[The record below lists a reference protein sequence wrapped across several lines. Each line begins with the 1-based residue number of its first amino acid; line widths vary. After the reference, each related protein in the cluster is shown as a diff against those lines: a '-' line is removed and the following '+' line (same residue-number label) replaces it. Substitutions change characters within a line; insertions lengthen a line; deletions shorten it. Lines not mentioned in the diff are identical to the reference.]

1 MAESCSLKCH
11 VRNPKGEVVESRL
24 FNDLLHYTSNNRE
37 LTKEYYGVGTNQ
49 EFLDK
54 VQGEVKFDENGQIT
68 LQSLRELTDLK
79 THVEDK
85 ALLDMLNKDIG
96 AGVYDYEEA
105 MPKLQY
111 FNRNSQFN
119 DEFLATLEQTEDGKY
134 RLHVVK
140 NDRANLNA
148 LTKTISDRTLQDRIL
163 YYLNRAGVDVEFIE
177 HDEKV
182 GGRYSTKNA
191 KRTADG
197 LYRLIQVAKGEHI
210 DADLAEEA
218 GHFAVGALGNS
229 PLVTRLMNLLTP
241 EVQKKLIGSKE
252 IEGKYLGNQSRR
264 ESAGYLV
271 GKAIAGHIDERAP
284 WQSLLHR
291 IVNKI
296 KRMFAHITGN
306 NILRDAAEIEKITD
320 RIASGFMS
328 PDFSGDVQASL
339 KANETLYSA
348 KDSFNTKVFK
358 TVANRLYLQA
368 QEMANIDRSLYTK
381 FNNIA
386 GQVVAGRGNAQGAG
400 ILSDYIALEGI
411 TESVSLLSDLMRGE
425 IPDLLASI
433 DFDNAADF
441 NTNMVRNARALRV
454 LRTFTRNAL
463 AIINEVNSATTNIQG
478 ADRLQGDLD
487 RVQIVDSDGQKHTYN
502 LLEITDKLAQLLTG
516 KEGLINQLKNKETQ
530 YFIKF
535 CENTYGSK
543 YVDRSA
549 RVLFDWKMKHGH
561 SLIRFVGDEK
571 IPLADLIND
580 MESDIGIFDR
590 WLGSMSNNPDV
601 IGQIADKTTK
611 LANKWADDL
620 TNKAWDELR
629 MLQEDLKN
637 IGLNNTDIFC
647 EVSARTG
654 ELTGNIVSRYVW
666 GDYEADWAEFKR
678 KCAEDFKEAHPE
690 IENMTDFEKSIL
702 WDSYFKPLARV
713 WHKGDG
719 ASPAH
724 SQWSK
729 EQQRYIPSDDYL
741 SQQYTD
747 NIESD
752 PKKLQWLNK
761 YMQLKESLDSALP
774 EGSTNSVRMPQFK
787 GTFMNR
793 VRNKKLTSN
802 TASAFGS
809 SIRTAL
815 RETFCESSEDTD
827 YGSDQTYNN
836 IEEDIFQNK
845 LAFEKEKLNRL
856 PIYGINKLKDMS
868 ELSTDLF
875 QSTLAYAGM
884 ANTYAAFNTIVDTLE
899 VGSEV
904 LNRRKV
910 GGIYTESE
918 NRANKSRAYNRYLKF
933 LDKQVYGISTKKIKI
948 GRGLVINKVAGFL
961 SGLASKVFLGGNVPG
976 GMVNLGT
983 GAIEVFK
990 EGMTGEYFNRKD
1002 YAAAHGMYWGS
1013 LFSNLGSWWVDVGK
1027 QVKED
1032 KVSLFIKHFNILGDN
1047 KEKQRNWETR
1057 RNRAN
1062 YFLFNESLFLPYKTG
1077 EHYMQS
1083 IAYLGL
1089 ANHIKLY
1096 DTNGKEVRMYDAY
1109 ETKNLKDEYGNSYK
1123 DKTLALKGTFLKDK
1137 DSVEKYHMLGDILNQ
1152 INNALGSNSP
1162 FGRVINFTQEQLD
1175 YINDKGYYMDDLA
1188 TLKTL
1193 IETDKYNLT
1202 WSVDDESAFM
1212 DKARE
1217 INNRMHGIYN
1227 NQDKVAMQQSI
1238 FGNMLLSMKGY
1249 ALGLAER
1256 RFGTSKHSTA
1266 LGGEVEGSMRTLLK
1280 VIMSSATDRGGFS
1293 LTMRA
1298 ILFPFGKK
1306 AKQDMLRAGFSANQF
1321 YNMRRNWGDGAA
1333 IVALL
1338 LLKLL
1343 TEAPVGD
1350 DDDDDNDE
1358 GETDILAGLV
1368 YYFSSRLF
1376 REQAA
1381 YNTPRGWSDESS
1393 TLLNVATPAGFS
1405 VLTQLWSI
1413 ASGAVGSQFASE
1425 DDSEYFYQSSKEGV
1439 YEKGDAKWER
1449 KFWRMFPYL
1458 RSEYVFNHPYDAAAS
1473 YEYGR
1478 KLRQN

>member
-54 VQGEVKFDENGQIT
+54 VQGEAKFDENGQIT

-96 AGVYDYEEA
+96 AGVYDYGEA

-119 DEFLATLEQTEDGKY
+119 NEFLATLGQTEDSKY

-140 NDRANLNA
+140 NNRANLNA

-210 DADLAEEA
+210 DEDLAEEA

-264 ESAGYLV
+264 ELAGYLV
-271 GKAIAGHIDERAP
+271 GRAIAGHIDERAP

-306 NILRDAAEIEKITD
+306 NILRDAAEIEKIAD

-386 GQVVAGRGNAQGAG
+386 GQVVAGRGNTQGAG

-425 IPDLLASI
+425 IPDLLTSI

-463 AIINEVNSATTNIQG
+463 AIINEVNSATTSIQG

-502 LLEITDKLAQLLTG
+502 LLEITDRLSQLLTG

-530 YFIKF
+530 YFTKF
-535 CENTYGSK
+535 CENAYGSK
-543 YVDRSA
+543 YVSRSA
-549 RVLFDWKMKHGH
+549 RVLFDWKGEHGN

-571 IPLADLIND
+571 IPIADLIND

-620 TNKAWDELR
+620 TNKAWDKLR
-629 MLQEDLKN
+629 MLQRELQE
-637 IGLNNTDIFC
+637 IGLSNTDIFC

-654 ELTGNIVSRYVW
+654 KLTGNIVSRYVW

-690 IENMTDFEKSIL
+690 IENMTDFERSIL

-713 WHKGDG
+713 WHKGDS

-724 SQWSK
+724 SQWSE

-918 NRANKSRAYNRYLKF
+918 NKANKSRAYNRYLKF
-933 LDKQVYGISTKKIKI
+933 LDKQVYSISTKKIKI
-948 GRGLVINKVAGFL
+948 GRGLVLNKVAGFL

-983 GAIEVFK
+983 GAIEIFK
-990 EGMTGEYFNRKD
+990 ESLAGEYYSIKDWRK
-1002 YAAAHGMYWGS
+1002 AHKMYWGS
-1013 LFSNLGSWWVDVGK
+1013 LGSNLGSWWVDIGK
-1027 QVKED
+1027 QMKED
-1032 KVSLFIKHFNILGDN
+1032 KVSLFIRHFNILGDS

-1057 RNRAN
+1057 RSRAN
-1062 YFLFNESLFLPYKTG
+1062 YFLYNESLFLPYKMG

-1083 IAYLGL
+1083 MSYLAL
-1089 ANHIKLY
+1089 ANSIKVY
-1096 DTNGKEVRMYDAY
+1096 DVDGNKVSLYDAY
-1109 ETKNLKDEYGNSYK
+1109 SAKQLEDETGKTFKDR
-1123 DKTLALKGTFLKDK
+1123 TLALNGIYLKDAE
-1137 DSVEKYHMLGDILNQ
+1137 SVEKYHMLEDILSE
-1152 INNALGSNSP
+1152 IDNALQSSSP
-1162 FGRVINFTQEQLD
+1162 FGRVTNFTQEQLD
-1175 YINDKGYYMDDLA
+1175 YMNEKGYYMDDLS
-1188 TLKTL
+1188 TLRTL

-1306 AKQDMLRAGFSANQF
+1306 AKQNMLRAGFSANQF

-1350 DDDDDNDE
+1350 DDDDDNE

-1425 DDSEYFYQSSKEGV
+1425 GDSEYFYQSSKEGI
-1439 YEKGDAKWER
+1439 YEGGDAKWER

-1458 RSEYVFNHPYDAAAS
+1458 RSKYVFNHPYDAAAS

>member
-1 MAESCSLKCH
+1 MAESCSLKCY

-54 VQGEVKFDENGQIT
+54 VQGEAKFDENGQIT

-79 THVEDK
+79 THVEDG

-96 AGVYDYEEA
+96 AGVYDYKEA

-140 NDRANLNA
+140 NNRANLNA

-241 EVQKKLIGSKE
+241 KVQEKLIGSKE

-264 ESAGYLV
+264 ELAGYLV
-271 GKAIAGHIDERAP
+271 GRAIAGHIDERAP

-296 KRMFAHITGN
+296 KRIFAHITGN
-306 NILRDAAEIEKITD
+306 NILRDAAEIEKIAD

-339 KANETLYSA
+339 KTNESLYSA

-368 QEMANIDRSLYTK
+368 QEMVNIDRSLYTK

-411 TESVSLLSDLMRGE
+411 TESISLLSDLMRGE

-463 AIINEVNSATTNIQG
+463 AIINEINSATTNIQG
-478 ADRLQGDLD
+478 ADKLQGDLD

-502 LLEITDKLAQLLTG
+502 LLEITDKLSQLLTG

-530 YFIKF
+530 YFTKF
-535 CENTYGSK
+535 CENAYGSK
-543 YVDRSA
+543 YVSRSA
-549 RVLFDWKMKHGH
+549 RVLFDWKKEYGN
-561 SLIRFVGDEK
+561 SLIRFVGNEK
-571 IPLADLIND
+571 IPIADLVND

-620 TNKAWDELR
+620 TDKAWDELR
-629 MLQEDLKN
+629 MLQRELQE
-637 IGLNNTDIFC
+637 IGLSNTDIFC

-690 IENMTDFEKSIL
+690 IENMVDFERSIL
-702 WDSYFKPLARV
+702 WDSYFKPLART

-724 SQWSK
+724 SQWS
-729 EQQRYIPSDDYL
+729 EEEQRYIPSDDYL
-741 SQQYTD
+741 SQQYIDT
-747 NIESD
+747 IESN
-752 PKKLQWLNK
+752 PERVKWLNK
-761 YMQLKESLDSALP
+761 YMQLKKSLDSRLP

-787 GTFMNR
+787 DTFMGR
-793 VRNKKLTSN
+793 VRNRRLTDN
-802 TASAFGS
+802 AASAFGGS
-809 SIRTAL
+809 LRTAL

-856 PIYGINKLKDMS
+856 PIYGINKLKDMT
-868 ELSTDLF
+868 EISTDLF

-884 ANTYAAFNTIVDTLE
+884 ANTYAAFDTIVDTLE

-918 NRANKSRAYNRYLKF
+918 NKANKSRAYNRYLKF

-990 EGMTGEYFNRKD
+990 ESLAGEYYSIKDWRK
-1002 YAAAHGMYWGS
+1002 AHKMYWGS
-1013 LFSNLGSWWVDVGK
+1013 LGSNLGSWWVDIGK

-1032 KVSLFIKHFNILGDN
+1032 KVSLFIRHFNILGDS

-1057 RNRAN
+1057 RSRAN
-1062 YFLFNESLFLPYKTG
+1062 YFLYNKSLFLPYKMG

-1083 IAYLGL
+1083 MSYLAL
-1089 ANHIKLY
+1089 ANSIKVY
-1096 DTNGKEVRMYDAY
+1096 DVNGNEVSLYDAY
-1109 ETKNLKDEYGNSYK
+1109 SVEHLEDEAGKTFKDR
-1123 DKTLALKGTFLKDK
+1123 TLALNGIYLKDAE
-1137 DSVEKYHMLGDILNQ
+1137 SVEKYHMLEDILSE
-1152 INNALGSNSP
+1152 IDNALQSSSP
-1162 FGRVINFTQEQLD
+1162 LGRVVNFTQEQLD
-1175 YINDKGYYMDDLA
+1175 YMNEKGYYMDDLT
-1188 TLKTL
+1188 TLRTL

-1280 VIMSSATDRGGFS
+1280 VIMSSVTDRGGFS

-1333 IVALL
+1333 IVALF

-1350 DDDDDNDE
+1350 GDDDE
-1358 GETDILAGLV
+1358 GETDIVAGLV

-1393 TLLNVATPAGFS
+1393 TLLNIAAPVGFS

-1425 DDSEYFYQSSKEGV
+1425 DNSEYFYQSSKEGI
-1439 YEKGDAKWER
+1439 YEEGDAKWER

>member
-11 VRNPKGEVVESRL
+11 VRNSKGEVVESRL

-54 VQGEVKFDENGQIT
+54 VQGEAKFDENGQIT

-85 ALLDMLNKDIG
+85 ALLDMLNRDIG

-105 MPKLQY
+105 IPKLQY

-119 DEFLATLEQTEDGKY
+119 NEFLATLEQTEEGKY

-140 NDRANLNA
+140 NNRANLNA

-163 YYLNRAGVDVEFIE
+163 YYLNRAGVDVEFIK

-264 ESAGYLV
+264 ELAGYLV
-271 GKAIAGHIDERAP
+271 GRAIAGHIDERAS

-296 KRMFAHITGN
+296 KRIFAHVTGN
-306 NILRDAAEIEKITD
+306 NILRDAAEIEKIAD

-339 KANETLYSA
+339 KTSESLYSA

-368 QEMANIDRSLYTK
+368 EEMANIDRSLYTK

-411 TESVSLLSDLMRGE
+411 TESISLLSDLMRGE
-425 IPDLLASI
+425 IPDLLTSI

-502 LLEITDKLAQLLTG
+502 LLEITNKLSQLLSG

-530 YFIKF
+530 YFTKF
-535 CENTYGSK
+535 CENAYGSK
-543 YVDRSA
+543 YVNRSA
-549 RVLFDWKMKHGH
+549 RVLFDWKKEHGN

-571 IPLADLIND
+571 IPIADLIND

-629 MLQEDLKN
+629 MLQRELQE
-637 IGLNNTDIFC
+637 IGLSNTDIFC

-654 ELTGNIVSRYVW
+654 ELTGNIVSKYVW

-690 IENMTDFEKSIL
+690 IENMTDFERSIL
-702 WDSYFKPLARV
+702 WDSYFKPLART
-713 WHKGDG
+713 WHRGNG

-724 SQWSK
+724 SQWS
-729 EQQRYIPSDDYL
+729 EEEQRYIPSDDYL
-741 SQQYTD
+741 SQQYIDT
-747 NIESD
+747 IESN
-752 PKKLQWLNK
+752 PERLKWLNK
-761 YMQLKESLDSALP
+761 YMQLKKSLDSRLP

-793 VRNKKLTSN
+793 VRNRRLTDN
-802 TASAFGS
+802 AASAFGGS
-809 SIRTAL
+809 LRTAL

-856 PIYGINKLKDMS
+856 PIYGINKLKDMT
-868 ELSTDLF
+868 EISTDLF

-884 ANTYAAFNTIVDTLE
+884 ANTYAAFDTIVDTLE

-910 GGIYTESE
+910 GGVYTESE

-933 LDKQVYGISTKKIKI
+933 LDKQVYGISTKKVKI

-990 EGMTGEYFNRKD
+990 EGLAGEYYSIKDWRK
-1002 YAAAHGMYWGS
+1002 AHKMYWGS
-1013 LFSNLGSWWVDVGK
+1013 LGSNLGSWWVDIGK
-1027 QVKED
+1027 QMKED
-1032 KVSLFIKHFNILGDN
+1032 KVSLFIRHFNILGDN

-1062 YFLFNESLFLPYKTG
+1062 YFLYNESLFLPYKMG

-1083 IAYLGL
+1083 MSYLAL
-1089 ANHIKLY
+1089 ANSIKVY
-1096 DTNGKEVRMYDAY
+1096 DVDGTETSLYDAY
-1109 ETKNLKDEYGNSYK
+1109 SVEHLEDETGKTFKDR
-1123 DKTLALKGTFLKDK
+1123 TLALNGVYLKDAE
-1137 DSVEKYHMLGDILNQ
+1137 SVEKYHMLEDILSE
-1152 INNALGSNSP
+1152 IDNALQSSSP
-1162 FGRVINFTQEQLD
+1162 FGRVTNFTQEQLD
-1175 YINDKGYYMDDLA
+1175 YMNEKGYYMDDLS
-1188 TLKTL
+1188 TLRTL

-1202 WSVDDESAFM
+1202 WSIDDESAFM

-1306 AKQDMLRAGFSANQF
+1306 AKQNMLKAGFSANQF

-1333 IVALL
+1333 IVALF

-1350 DDDDDNDE
+1350 DDDDDE
-1358 GETDILAGLV
+1358 GETDIIAGLV

-1393 TLLNVATPAGFS
+1393 TLLNVAAPAGFS

-1425 DDSEYFYQSSKEGV
+1425 DDSEYFYQSSKEGI
-1439 YEKGDAKWER
+1439 YEEGDAKWER

>member
-54 VQGEVKFDENGQIT
+54 VQGEAKFDENGQIT

-119 DEFLATLEQTEDGKY
+119 NEFLATLEQTGDGKY

-140 NDRANLNA
+140 NNRANLNA
-148 LTKTISDRTLQDRIL
+148 LTKTISDRTLQDRVL
-163 YYLNRAGVDVEFIE
+163 YYLNRAGVDVEFIK

-264 ESAGYLV
+264 ELAGYLV
-271 GKAIAGHIDERAP
+271 GRAIAGHIDERAS

-291 IVNKI
+291 IINKI
-296 KRMFAHITGN
+296 KRIFAHVTGN
-306 NILRDAAEIEKITD
+306 NILRDAAEIEKIAD

-339 KANETLYSA
+339 KTSESLYSA

-368 QEMANIDRSLYTK
+368 EEMANIDRSLYTK

-411 TESVSLLSDLMRGE
+411 TESISLLSDLMRGE
-425 IPDLLASI
+425 IPDLLTSI

-487 RVQIVDSDGQKHTYN
+487 RVQIVDSDGQKYTYN
-502 LLEITDKLAQLLTG
+502 LLEITDKLSQLLRG
-516 KEGLINQLKNKETQ
+516 REGLINQLKNKETQ
-530 YFIKF
+530 YFTKF
-535 CENTYGSK
+535 CENAYGSK
-543 YVDRSA
+543 YVNRSV
-549 RVLFDWKMKHGH
+549 RVLFDWKKEHGN

-571 IPLADLIND
+571 IPIADLIND
-580 MESDIGIFDR
+580 MESDIGIFDS

-629 MLQEDLKN
+629 MLQRELQE
-637 IGLNNTDIFC
+637 IGLSNTDIFC
-647 EVSARTG
+647 EVSTRTG
-654 ELTGNIVSRYVW
+654 ELTGNIVSKYVW

-690 IENMTDFEKSIL
+690 IENITDFERSIL
-702 WDSYFKPLARV
+702 WDSYFKPLART
-713 WHKGDG
+713 WHKGNG

-724 SQWSK
+724 SQWN
-729 EQQRYIPSDDYL
+729 EEEQRYIPSDDYL
-741 SQQYTD
+741 SQQYIDT
-747 NIESD
+747 IESN
-752 PKKLQWLNK
+752 PERLKWLNK
-761 YMQLKESLDSALP
+761 YMQLKKSLDSRLP

-793 VRNKKLTSN
+793 VRNRKLTDN
-802 TASAFGS
+802 AASAFGGS
-809 SIRTAL
+809 LRTAL

-856 PIYGINKLKDMS
+856 PIYGINKLKDMA
-868 ELSTDLF
+868 EISTDLF

-884 ANTYAAFNTIVDTLE
+884 ANTYAAFDTIVDTLE

-910 GGIYTESE
+910 GGVYTESE
-918 NRANKSRAYNRYLKF
+918 NRANKSKAYNRYLKF

-990 EGMTGEYFNRKD
+990 ESLAGEYYSIKDWRK
-1002 YAAAHGMYWGS
+1002 AHKMYWGS
-1013 LFSNLGSWWVDVGK
+1013 LGSNLGSWWVDIGK
-1027 QVKED
+1027 QMKED
-1032 KVSLFIKHFNILGDN
+1032 KVSLFIRHFNTLGDN

-1062 YFLFNESLFLPYKTG
+1062 YFLYNESLFLPYKMG

-1083 IAYLGL
+1083 MSYLAL
-1089 ANHIKLY
+1089 ANSIKVY
-1096 DTNGKEVRMYDAY
+1096 DVDGTETSLYDAY
-1109 ETKNLKDEYGNSYK
+1109 SVEHLEDETGKTFKDR
-1123 DKTLALKGTFLKDK
+1123 TLALNGVYLKDAE
-1137 DSVEKYHMLGDILNQ
+1137 SVEKYHMLEDILSE
-1152 INNALGSNSP
+1152 IDNALQSSSP
-1162 FGRVINFTQEQLD
+1162 FGRITNFTQEQLD
-1175 YINDKGYYMDDLA
+1175 YMNEKGYYMDDLS
-1188 TLKTL
+1188 TLRTL

-1202 WSVDDESAFM
+1202 WSIDDESAFM

-1227 NQDKVAMQQSI
+1227 NQDKVTMQQNI
-1238 FGNMLLSMKGY
+1238 FGNMFLSMKGY
-1249 ALGLAER
+1249 ALGLTER

-1306 AKQDMLRAGFSANQF
+1306 AKQNMLRAGFSANQF
-1321 YNMRRNWGDGAA
+1321 YNMRRNWGDSAA
-1333 IVALL
+1333 LVALL

-1350 DDDDDNDE
+1350 DDDDDE

-1393 TLLNVATPAGFS
+1393 NLLNVAAPAGFS

-1425 DDSEYFYQSSKEGV
+1425 DNSEYFYQSSKEGI
-1439 YEKGDAKWER
+1439 YEEGDAKWER

>member
-54 VQGEVKFDENGQIT
+54 VQGEAKFDENGQIT

-119 DEFLATLEQTEDGKY
+119 NEFLATLEQTGDGKY

-140 NDRANLNA
+140 NNRANLNA

-163 YYLNRAGVDVEFIE
+163 YYLNRAGVDVEFIK

-264 ESAGYLV
+264 ELAGYLV
-271 GKAIAGHIDERAP
+271 GRAIAGHIDERAS

-291 IVNKI
+291 IINKI
-296 KRMFAHITGN
+296 KRIFAHVTGN
-306 NILRDAAEIEKITD
+306 NILRDAAEIEKIAD

-339 KANETLYSA
+339 KTSESLYSA

-368 QEMANIDRSLYTK
+368 EEMANIDRSLYTK

-411 TESVSLLSDLMRGE
+411 TESISLLSDLMRGE
-425 IPDLLASI
+425 IPDLLTSI

-502 LLEITDKLAQLLTG
+502 LLEITDKLSQLLRG

-530 YFIKF
+530 YFTKF
-535 CENTYGSK
+535 CENAYGSK
-543 YVDRSA
+543 YVNRSA
-549 RVLFDWKMKHGH
+549 RVLFDWKKEHGN

-571 IPLADLIND
+571 IPIADLIND

-629 MLQEDLKN
+629 MLQRELQE
-637 IGLNNTDIFC
+637 IGLSNTDIFC
-647 EVSARTG
+647 EVSTRTG
-654 ELTGNIVSRYVW
+654 ELTGNIVSKYVW

-690 IENMTDFEKSIL
+690 IENMTDFERSIL
-702 WDSYFKPLARV
+702 WDSYFKPLART
-713 WHKGDG
+713 WHRGNG

-724 SQWSK
+724 SQWS
-729 EQQRYIPSDDYL
+729 EEEQRYIPSDDYL
-741 SQQYTD
+741 SQQYIDT
-747 NIESD
+747 IESN
-752 PKKLQWLNK
+752 PERLKWLNK
-761 YMQLKESLDSALP
+761 YMQLKKSLDSRLP

-793 VRNKKLTSN
+793 VRNRRLTDN
-802 TASAFGS
+802 AASAFGGS
-809 SIRTAL
+809 LRTAL

-856 PIYGINKLKDMS
+856 PIYGINKLKDMT
-868 ELSTDLF
+868 EISTDLF

-884 ANTYAAFNTIVDTLE
+884 ANTYAAFDTIVDTLE

-910 GGIYTESE
+910 GGVYTESE

-933 LDKQVYGISTKKIKI
+933 LDKQVYGISTKKVKI

-990 EGMTGEYFNRKD
+990 EGLAGEYYSIKDWRK
-1002 YAAAHGMYWGS
+1002 AHKMYWGS
-1013 LFSNLGSWWVDVGK
+1013 LGSNLGSWWVDIGK
-1027 QVKED
+1027 QMKED
-1032 KVSLFIKHFNILGDN
+1032 KVSLFIRHFNILGDN

-1062 YFLFNESLFLPYKTG
+1062 YFLYNESLFLPYKMG

-1083 IAYLGL
+1083 MSYLAL
-1089 ANHIKLY
+1089 ANSIKVY
-1096 DTNGKEVRMYDAY
+1096 DVDGTETSLYDAY
-1109 ETKNLKDEYGNSYK
+1109 SVEHLEDETGKTFKDR
-1123 DKTLALKGTFLKDK
+1123 TLALNGVYLKDAE
-1137 DSVEKYHMLGDILNQ
+1137 SVEKYHMLEDILSE
-1152 INNALGSNSP
+1152 IDNALQSSSP
-1162 FGRVINFTQEQLD
+1162 FGRITNFTQEQLD
-1175 YINDKGYYMDDLA
+1175 YMNEKGYYMDDLS
-1188 TLKTL
+1188 TLRTL

-1202 WSVDDESAFM
+1202 WSIDDESAFM

-1227 NQDKVAMQQSI
+1227 NQDKVAAQQSI

-1306 AKQDMLRAGFSANQF
+1306 AKQNMLRAGFSANQF

-1350 DDDDDNDE
+1350 DDDDDE

-1393 TLLNVATPAGFS
+1393 TLLNVAAPAGFS

-1425 DDSEYFYQSSKEGV
+1425 DDSEYFYQSSKEGI
-1439 YEKGDAKWER
+1439 YEEGDAKWER

>member
-54 VQGEVKFDENGQIT
+54 VQGEAKFDENGQIT

-85 ALLDMLNKDIG
+85 ALLDMLNRDIG

-119 DEFLATLEQTEDGKY
+119 NEFLATLEQTGDGKY

-140 NDRANLNA
+140 NNRANLNA

-163 YYLNRAGVDVEFIE
+163 YYLNRAGVDVEFIK

-241 EVQKKLIGSKE
+241 EVQKKLMGSKE

-264 ESAGYLV
+264 ELAGYLV
-271 GKAIAGHIDERAP
+271 GRAIAGHIDERAS

-296 KRMFAHITGN
+296 KRIFAHVTGN
-306 NILRDAAEIEKITD
+306 NILGDAAEIEKIAD

-328 PDFSGDVQASL
+328 PDFSGDVQESIKAS
-339 KANETLYSA
+339 ETLYSA

-368 QEMANIDRSLYTK
+368 EEMANIDRSLYTK

-411 TESVSLLSDLMRGE
+411 TESISLLSDLMRGE
-425 IPDLLASI
+425 IPDLLTSI

-502 LLEITDKLAQLLTG
+502 LLEITDKLSQLLRG

-530 YFIKF
+530 YFTKF
-535 CENTYGSK
+535 CENAYGSK
-543 YVDRSA
+543 YVNRST
-549 RVLFDWKMKHGH
+549 RVLFDWKKEHGN

-571 IPLADLIND
+571 IPIADLIND

-629 MLQEDLKN
+629 MLQRELQE
-637 IGLNNTDIFC
+637 IGLSNTDMFC
-647 EVSARTG
+647 EVSTRTG

-690 IENMTDFEKSIL
+690 IENMTDFERSIL
-702 WDSYFKPLARV
+702 WDSYFKPLART
-713 WHKGDG
+713 WHRGNG

-724 SQWSK
+724 SQWS
-729 EQQRYIPSDDYL
+729 EEEQRYIPSDDYL
-741 SQQYTD
+741 SQQYIDT
-747 NIESD
+747 IESN
-752 PKKLQWLNK
+752 PERLKWLNK
-761 YMQLKESLDSALP
+761 YMQLKKSLDSRLP

-793 VRNKKLTSN
+793 VRNRRLTDN
-802 TASAFGS
+802 AASAFGGS
-809 SIRTAL
+809 LRTAL

-856 PIYGINKLKDMS
+856 PIYGINKLKDMT
-868 ELSTDLF
+868 EISTDLF

-884 ANTYAAFNTIVDTLE
+884 ANTYAAFDTIVDTLE

-910 GGIYTESE
+910 GGVYTESE

-933 LDKQVYGISTKKIKI
+933 LDKQVYSISTKKVKI

-990 EGMTGEYFNRKD
+990 ESLAGEYYSIKDWRK
-1002 YAAAHGMYWGS
+1002 AHKMYWGS
-1013 LFSNLGSWWVDVGK
+1013 LGSNLGSWWVDIGK
-1027 QVKED
+1027 QMKED
-1032 KVSLFIKHFNILGDN
+1032 KVSLFIRHFNILGDN

-1062 YFLFNESLFLPYKTG
+1062 YFLYNESLYLPYKMG

-1083 IAYLGL
+1083 MSYLAL
-1089 ANHIKLY
+1089 ANSIKVY
-1096 DTNGKEVRMYDAY
+1096 DVDGTETSLYDAY
-1109 ETKNLKDEYGNSYK
+1109 SVEHLEDETGKTFKDR
-1123 DKTLALKGTFLKDK
+1123 TLALNGVYLKDAE
-1137 DSVEKYHMLGDILNQ
+1137 SVEKYHMLEDILSE
-1152 INNALGSNSP
+1152 IDNALQSSSP
-1162 FGRVINFTQEQLD
+1162 LGRVTNFTQEQLD
-1175 YINDKGYYMDDLA
+1175 YMNEKGYYMDDLA
-1188 TLKTL
+1188 ALRTL

-1202 WSVDDESAFM
+1202 WSIDDESAFM

-1227 NQDKVAMQQSI
+1227 NQDKVVMQQNI

-1298 ILFPFGKK
+1298 ILFPFGKE
-1306 AKQDMLRAGFSANQF
+1306 AKQNMLRAGFSANQF

-1333 IVALL
+1333 IVALF

-1350 DDDDDNDE
+1350 DDDDDE
-1358 GETDILAGLV
+1358 GETDITAGLV

-1393 TLLNVATPAGFS
+1393 NLLNVAAPAGFS

-1425 DDSEYFYQSSKEGV
+1425 DNSEYFYQSSKEGI
-1439 YEKGDAKWER
+1439 YEEGDAKWER

>member
-54 VQGEVKFDENGQIT
+54 VQGEAKFDENGQIT

-79 THVEDK
+79 THVEGK

-119 DEFLATLEQTEDGKY
+119 NEFLATLEQTGDGKY

-140 NDRANLNA
+140 NNRANLNA

-163 YYLNRAGVDVEFIE
+163 YYLNRAGVDVEFIK

-264 ESAGYLV
+264 ELAGYLV
-271 GKAIAGHIDERAP
+271 GRAIAGHIDERAS

-291 IVNKI
+291 IINKI
-296 KRMFAHITGN
+296 KRIFAHVTGN
-306 NILRDAAEIEKITD
+306 NILRDAAEIEKIAD

-339 KANETLYSA
+339 KTSESLYSA

-368 QEMANIDRSLYTK
+368 EEMANIDRSLYTK

-411 TESVSLLSDLMRGE
+411 TESISLLSDLMRGE
-425 IPDLLASI
+425 IPDLLTSI

-502 LLEITDKLAQLLTG
+502 LLEITDKLSQLLRG

-530 YFIKF
+530 YFTKF
-535 CENTYGSK
+535 CENAYGSK
-543 YVDRSA
+543 YVNRSA
-549 RVLFDWKMKHGH
+549 RVLFDWKKEHGN

-571 IPLADLIND
+571 IPIADLIND

-629 MLQEDLKN
+629 MLQRELQE
-637 IGLNNTDIFC
+637 IGLSNTDIFC
-647 EVSARTG
+647 EVSTRTG
-654 ELTGNIVSRYVW
+654 ELTGNIVSKYVW

-690 IENMTDFEKSIL
+690 IENMTDFERSIL
-702 WDSYFKPLARV
+702 WDSYFKPLART
-713 WHKGDG
+713 WHRGNG

-724 SQWSK
+724 SQWS
-729 EQQRYIPSDDYL
+729 EEEQRYIPSDDYL
-741 SQQYTD
+741 SQQYIDT
-747 NIESD
+747 IESN
-752 PKKLQWLNK
+752 PERLKWLNK
-761 YMQLKESLDSALP
+761 YMQLKKSLDSRLP

-793 VRNKKLTSN
+793 VRNRRLTDN
-802 TASAFGS
+802 AASAFGGS
-809 SIRTAL
+809 LRTAL

-856 PIYGINKLKDMS
+856 PIYGINKLKDMT
-868 ELSTDLF
+868 EISTDLF

-884 ANTYAAFNTIVDTLE
+884 ANTYAAFDTIVDTLE

-910 GGIYTESE
+910 GGVYTESE

-933 LDKQVYGISTKKIKI
+933 LDKQVYGISTKKVKI

-990 EGMTGEYFNRKD
+990 EGLAGEYYSIKDWRK
-1002 YAAAHGMYWGS
+1002 AHKMYWGS
-1013 LFSNLGSWWVDVGK
+1013 LGSNLGSWWVDIGK
-1027 QVKED
+1027 QMKED
-1032 KVSLFIKHFNILGDN
+1032 KVSLFIRHFNILGDN

-1062 YFLFNESLFLPYKTG
+1062 YFLYNESLFLPYKMG

-1083 IAYLGL
+1083 MSYLAL
-1089 ANHIKLY
+1089 ANSIKVY
-1096 DTNGKEVRMYDAY
+1096 DVDGTETSLYDAY
-1109 ETKNLKDEYGNSYK
+1109 SVEHLEDETGKTFKDR
-1123 DKTLALKGTFLKDK
+1123 TLALNGVYLKDAE
-1137 DSVEKYHMLGDILNQ
+1137 SVEKYHMLEDILSE
-1152 INNALGSNSP
+1152 IDNALQSSSP
-1162 FGRVINFTQEQLD
+1162 FGRITNFTQEQLD
-1175 YINDKGYYMDDLA
+1175 YMNEKGYYMDDLS
-1188 TLKTL
+1188 TLRTL

-1202 WSVDDESAFM
+1202 WSIDDESAFM

-1227 NQDKVAMQQSI
+1227 NQDKVAAQQSI

-1306 AKQDMLRAGFSANQF
+1306 AKQNMLRAGFSANQF

-1350 DDDDDNDE
+1350 DDDDDE

-1393 TLLNVATPAGFS
+1393 TLLNVAAPAGFS

-1425 DDSEYFYQSSKEGV
+1425 DDSEYFYQSSKEGI
-1439 YEKGDAKWER
+1439 YEEGDAKWER

>member
-54 VQGEVKFDENGQIT
+54 VQGEAKFDENGQIT

-85 ALLDMLNKDIG
+85 TLLDMLNKDIG

-119 DEFLATLEQTEDGKY
+119 NEFLATLEQTGDGKY

-140 NDRANLNA
+140 NNRANLNA

-163 YYLNRAGVDVEFIE
+163 YYLNRAGVDVEFIK

-241 EVQKKLIGSKE
+241 EVQKKLMGSKE

-264 ESAGYLV
+264 ELAGYLV
-271 GKAIAGHIDERAP
+271 GRAIAGHIDERAS

-296 KRMFAHITGN
+296 KRIFAHVTGN
-306 NILRDAAEIEKITD
+306 NILGDAAEIEKIAD

-328 PDFSGDVQASL
+328 PDFSGDVQESIKAS
-339 KANETLYSA
+339 ETLYSA

-368 QEMANIDRSLYTK
+368 EEMANIDRSLYTK

-411 TESVSLLSDLMRGE
+411 TESISLLSDLMRGE
-425 IPDLLASI
+425 IPDLLTSI

-502 LLEITDKLAQLLTG
+502 LLEITNKLSQLLRG

-530 YFIKF
+530 YFTKF
-535 CENTYGSK
+535 CENAYGSK
-543 YVDRSA
+543 YVNRSA
-549 RVLFDWKMKHGH
+549 RVLFDWKKEHGN

-571 IPLADLIND
+571 IPIADLIND

-629 MLQEDLKN
+629 MLQRELQE
-637 IGLNNTDIFC
+637 IGLSNTDIFC

-654 ELTGNIVSRYVW
+654 ELTGNIVSKYVW
-666 GDYEADWAEFKR
+666 GDYEADWAEFKK

-690 IENMTDFEKSIL
+690 IENMTDFERSIL
-702 WDSYFKPLARV
+702 WDSYFKPLART
-713 WHKGDG
+713 WHRGNG

-724 SQWSK
+724 SQWS
-729 EQQRYIPSDDYL
+729 EEEQRYIPSDDYL
-741 SQQYTD
+741 SQQYIDT
-747 NIESD
+747 IESN
-752 PKKLQWLNK
+752 PERLKWLNK
-761 YMQLKESLDSALP
+761 YMQLKKSLDSRLP

-793 VRNKKLTSN
+793 VRNRRLTDN
-802 TASAFGS
+802 AASAFGGS
-809 SIRTAL
+809 LRTAL

-856 PIYGINKLKDMS
+856 PIYGINKLKDMT
-868 ELSTDLF
+868 EISTDLF

-884 ANTYAAFNTIVDTLE
+884 ANTYAAFDTIVDTLE

-910 GGIYTESE
+910 GGVYTESE

-933 LDKQVYGISTKKIKI
+933 LDKQVYGISTKKVKI

-990 EGMTGEYFNRKD
+990 EGLAGEYYSIKDWRK
-1002 YAAAHGMYWGS
+1002 AHKMYWGS
-1013 LFSNLGSWWVDVGK
+1013 LGSNLGSWWVDIGK
-1027 QVKED
+1027 QMKED
-1032 KVSLFIKHFNILGDN
+1032 KVSLFIRHFNILGDN

-1062 YFLFNESLFLPYKTG
+1062 YFLYNESLFLPYKMG

-1083 IAYLGL
+1083 MSYLAL
-1089 ANHIKLY
+1089 ANSIKVY
-1096 DTNGKEVRMYDAY
+1096 DVDGTETSLYDAY
-1109 ETKNLKDEYGNSYK
+1109 SVEHLEDETGKTFKDR
-1123 DKTLALKGTFLKDK
+1123 TLALNGVYLKDAE
-1137 DSVEKYHMLGDILNQ
+1137 SVEKYHMLEDILSE
-1152 INNALGSNSP
+1152 IDNALQSSSP
-1162 FGRVINFTQEQLD
+1162 FGRVTNFTQEQLD
-1175 YINDKGYYMDDLA
+1175 YMNEKGYYMDDLS
-1188 TLKTL
+1188 TLRTL

-1202 WSVDDESAFM
+1202 WSIDDESAFM

-1306 AKQDMLRAGFSANQF
+1306 AKQNMLRAGFSANQF

-1333 IVALL
+1333 IVALF

-1350 DDDDDNDE
+1350 DDDDDE
-1358 GETDILAGLV
+1358 GETDIIAGLV

-1425 DDSEYFYQSSKEGV
+1425 DDSEYFYQSSKEGI
-1439 YEKGDAKWER
+1439 YEEGDAKWER

>member
-54 VQGEVKFDENGQIT
+54 VQEKAKFDKNGQIT

-79 THVEDK
+79 TYVEDK

-96 AGVYDYEEA
+96 AGIYDYGEA

-119 DEFLATLEQTEDGKY
+119 DEFLATLEQTKDGKY

-140 NDRANLNA
+140 NNRVNLNA

-210 DADLAEEA
+210 DEDLAEEA

-264 ESAGYLV
+264 ELAGYLV
-271 GKAIAGHIDERAP
+271 GRAIAGHIDERAP

-296 KRMFAHITGN
+296 KRIFANIIGN
-306 NILRDAAEIEKITD
+306 NILRDATEIESIAD

-339 KANETLYSA
+339 KTNESLYSA
-348 KDSFNTKVFK
+348 KDSFNTKIFK

-386 GQVVAGRGNAQGAG
+386 GQVVAGRGNTQGAG
-400 ILSDYIALEGI
+400 VLSDYIALEGI

-433 DFDNAADF
+433 DFDNTADF

-502 LLEITDKLAQLLTG
+502 LLEITDKLSQLLTG

-530 YFIKF
+530 YFTKF
-535 CENTYGSK
+535 CENAYGSK
-543 YVDRSA
+543 YVNRSA
-549 RVLFDWKMKHGH
+549 RVLFDWKKEHGS

-571 IPLADLIND
+571 IPIADLIND

-629 MLQEDLKN
+629 MLQRELQE
-637 IGLNNTDIFC
+637 IGLSNTDIFC

-666 GDYEADWAEFKR
+666 GDYEADWAEFKK
-678 KCAEDFKEAHPE
+678 KCAENFKAAHPE
-690 IENMTDFEKSIL
+690 IENMTDFERSVL
-702 WDSYFKPLARV
+702 WDSYFKPLART

-724 SQWSK
+724 SQWS
-729 EQQRYIPSDDYL
+729 EEEQRYIPSDDYL
-741 SQQYTD
+741 SQQYINT
-747 NIESD
+747 IESN
-752 PKKLQWLNK
+752 PERLKWLNK
-761 YMQLKESLDSALP
+761 YMQLKKSLDSRLP

-793 VRNKKLTSN
+793 VRNRRLTDN
-802 TASAFGS
+802 AASAFGG

-815 RETFCESSEDTD
+815 RETFCESSEDTE

-856 PIYGINKLKDMS
+856 PIYGINKLKDMT
-868 ELSTDLF
+868 EISTDLF

-884 ANTYAAFNTIVDTLE
+884 ANTYAAFDTIVDTLE

-918 NRANKSRAYNRYLKF
+918 NKANKSRAYNRYLKF

-948 GRGLVINKVAGFL
+948 GKGLVINKVAGFL

-990 EGMTGEYFNRKD
+990 ESLAGEYYSLKDWRK
-1002 YAAAHGMYWGS
+1002 AHKMYWGS
-1013 LFSNLGSWWVDVGK
+1013 LGSNLGSWWVDVGK
-1027 QVKED
+1027 QIKED
-1032 KVSLFIKHFNILGDN
+1032 KVSLFIRHFNVLGDS

-1062 YFLFNESLFLPYKTG
+1062 YFLYNESLFLPYKMG

-1083 IAYLGL
+1083 MSYLAL
-1089 ANHIKLY
+1089 ANSIKVY
-1096 DTNGKEVRMYDAY
+1096 DVNGNKASLYDAY
-1109 ETKNLKDEYGNSYK
+1109 SAEHLEDETGKTFKDR
-1123 DKTLALKGTFLKDK
+1123 TLALNGIYIKDAE
-1137 DSVEKYHMLGDILNQ
+1137 SVEKYHMLESILSE
-1152 INNALGSNSP
+1152 IDSALESSSP
-1162 FGRVINFTQEQLD
+1162 FGRVTNFTQEQLD
-1175 YINDKGYYMDDLA
+1175 YINEKGYHMDDLA
-1188 TLKTL
+1188 ALRTL

-1202 WSVDDESAFM
+1202 WTVDDESAFM

-1227 NQDKVAMQQSI
+1227 NQDKVAMQQSV

-1280 VIMSSATDRGGFS
+1280 VIMSSVTDRGGFS

-1298 ILFPFGKK
+1298 ILFPFGNK
-1306 AKQDMLRAGFSANQF
+1306 ARQNMLKAGFSANQF
-1321 YNMRRNWGDGAA
+1321 YNMRRNWGDGAV
-1333 IVALL
+1333 IVALF

-1350 DDDDDNDE
+1350 DDDDDE
-1358 GETDILAGLV
+1358 GETDITAGLV

-1381 YNTPRGWSDESS
+1381 YTTPRGWSDEAS
-1393 TLLNVATPAGFS
+1393 TLLNVANPAGFS
-1405 VLTQLWSI
+1405 VLNQLWSI
-1413 ASGAVGSQFASE
+1413 ASGAIGSQFASE
-1425 DDSEYFYQSSKEGV
+1425 DDSEYFYQSSKKGI

-1458 RSEYVFNHPYDAAAS
+1458 RSEYVFNHPYDATAS

>member
-54 VQGEVKFDENGQIT
+54 VQGEAKFDENGQIT

-85 ALLDMLNKDIG
+85 ALLDMLNRDIG

-119 DEFLATLEQTEDGKY
+119 NEFLATLEQTGDGKY

-140 NDRANLNA
+140 NNRANLNA

-163 YYLNRAGVDVEFIE
+163 YYLNRAGVDVEFIK

-264 ESAGYLV
+264 ELAGYLV
-271 GKAIAGHIDERAP
+271 GRAIAGHIDERAS

-296 KRMFAHITGN
+296 KRIFAHVTGN
-306 NILRDAAEIEKITD
+306 NILRDAAEIEKIAD

-328 PDFSGDVQASL
+328 PDFSGDVQESIKAS
-339 KANETLYSA
+339 ETLYSA

-368 QEMANIDRSLYTK
+368 EEMANIDRSLYTK

-411 TESVSLLSDLMRGE
+411 TESISLLSDLMRGE
-425 IPDLLASI
+425 IPDLLTSI

-502 LLEITDKLAQLLTG
+502 LLEITNKLSQLLSG

-530 YFIKF
+530 YFTKF
-535 CENTYGSK
+535 CENAYGSK
-543 YVDRSA
+543 YVNRSA
-549 RVLFDWKMKHGH
+549 RVLFDWKKEHGN

-571 IPLADLIND
+571 IPIADLIND

-629 MLQEDLKN
+629 MLQRELQE
-637 IGLNNTDIFC
+637 IGLSNTDMFC
-647 EVSARTG
+647 EVSTRTG

-690 IENMTDFEKSIL
+690 IENMTDFERSIL
-702 WDSYFKPLARV
+702 WDSYFKPLART
-713 WHKGDG
+713 WHRGNG

-724 SQWSK
+724 SQWS
-729 EQQRYIPSDDYL
+729 EEEQRYIPSDDYL
-741 SQQYTD
+741 SQQYIDT
-747 NIESD
+747 IESN
-752 PKKLQWLNK
+752 PERLKWLNK
-761 YMQLKESLDSALP
+761 YMQLKKSLDSRLP

-793 VRNKKLTSN
+793 VRNRRLTDN
-802 TASAFGS
+802 AASAFGGS
-809 SIRTAL
+809 LRTAL

-856 PIYGINKLKDMS
+856 PIYGINKLKDMT
-868 ELSTDLF
+868 EISTDLF

-884 ANTYAAFNTIVDTLE
+884 ANTYAAFDTIVDTLE

-910 GGIYTESE
+910 GGVYTESE

-933 LDKQVYGISTKKIKI
+933 LDKQVYGISTKKVKI

-990 EGMTGEYFNRKD
+990 ESLAGEHYSIKDWRK
-1002 YAAAHGMYWGS
+1002 AHKMYWGS
-1013 LFSNLGSWWVDVGK
+1013 LGSNLGSWWVDIGK
-1027 QVKED
+1027 QMKED
-1032 KVSLFIKHFNILGDN
+1032 KVSLFIRHFNILGDN

-1062 YFLFNESLFLPYKTG
+1062 YFLYNESLFLPYKMG

-1083 IAYLGL
+1083 MSYLAL
-1089 ANHIKLY
+1089 ANSIKVY
-1096 DTNGKEVRMYDAY
+1096 DVNGTETSLYDAY
-1109 ETKNLKDEYGNSYK
+1109 SVEHLEDETGKTFKDR
-1123 DKTLALKGTFLKDK
+1123 TLALNGVYLKDAE
-1137 DSVEKYHMLGDILNQ
+1137 SVEKYHMLEDILSE
-1152 INNALGSNSP
+1152 IDNALQSSSP
-1162 FGRVINFTQEQLD
+1162 FGRVTNFTQEQLD
-1175 YINDKGYYMDDLA
+1175 YMNEKGYYMDDLS
-1188 TLKTL
+1188 TLRTL

-1202 WSVDDESAFM
+1202 WSIDDESAFM

-1306 AKQDMLRAGFSANQF
+1306 AKQNMLRAGFSANQF

-1333 IVALL
+1333 IVALF

-1350 DDDDDNDE
+1350 DDDDDE
-1358 GETDILAGLV
+1358 GETDIIAGLV

-1393 TLLNVATPAGFS
+1393 TLLNVAAPAGFS

-1425 DDSEYFYQSSKEGV
+1425 DDSEYFYQSSKEGI
-1439 YEKGDAKWER
+1439 YEEGDAKWER

>member
-54 VQGEVKFDENGQIT
+54 VQEKAKFDKNGQIT

-79 THVEDK
+79 TYVEDK

-96 AGVYDYEEA
+96 AGVYSYEEA

-119 DEFLATLEQTEDGKY
+119 DEFLATLEQTKDGKY

-140 NDRANLNA
+140 NNRANLNA

-177 HDEKV
+177 QDEKI

-191 KRTADG
+191 KKTADG

-264 ESAGYLV
+264 ELAGYLV
-271 GKAIAGHIDERAP
+271 GRAISGHIDERAS

-296 KRMFAHITGN
+296 KRIFAHVTGN
-306 NILRDAAEIEKITD
+306 NILRDAAEIEKIAD

-339 KANETLYSA
+339 KTNESLYSA
-348 KDSFNTKVFK
+348 KDSFNTKIFK

-386 GQVVAGRGNAQGAG
+386 GQVVAGRGNTQGAG
-400 ILSDYIALEGI
+400 VLSDYIALEGI

-433 DFDNAADF
+433 DFDNTADF

-502 LLEITDKLAQLLTG
+502 LLEITDKLSQLLTG

-530 YFIKF
+530 YFTKF
-535 CENTYGSK
+535 CENAYGSK
-543 YVDRSA
+543 YVNRSA
-549 RVLFDWKMKHGH
+549 RVLFDWKKEHGN
-561 SLIRFVGDEK
+561 SLIRFIGDEN
-571 IPLADLIND
+571 IPIADLIND

-629 MLQEDLKN
+629 MLQRELQE
-637 IGLNNTDIFC
+637 IGLSNTDIFC

-666 GDYEADWAEFKR
+666 GDYEADWEEFKR
-678 KCAEDFKEAHPE
+678 RCAEDFKETHPE
-690 IENMTDFEKSIL
+690 IENMTDFERSIL
-702 WDSYFKPLARV
+702 WDSYFKPLARI

-724 SQWSK
+724 SQWS
-729 EQQRYIPSDDYL
+729 EEEQRYIPSDNYL
-741 SQQYTD
+741 SQQYINT
-747 NIESD
+747 IESN
-752 PKKLQWLNK
+752 PERLKWLNK
-761 YMQLKESLDSALP
+761 YMQLKKSLDGRLP

-793 VRNKKLTSN
+793 VRNRRLTDN
-802 TASAFGS
+802 AASAFGG

-856 PIYGINKLKDMS
+856 PIYGINKLKDMT
-868 ELSTDLF
+868 EISTDLF
-875 QSTLAYAGM
+875 QSTLSYAGM
-884 ANTYAAFNTIVDTLE
+884 ANTYAAFDTIVDTLE

-918 NRANKSRAYNRYLKF
+918 NKANKSRAYNRYLKF

-990 EGMTGEYFNRKD
+990 ESLAGEYYSLKDWRK
-1002 YAAAHGMYWGS
+1002 AHKMYWGS
-1013 LFSNLGSWWVDVGK
+1013 LGSNLGSWWVDVGK
-1027 QVKED
+1027 QIKED
-1032 KVSLFIKHFNILGDN
+1032 KVSLFIRHFNVLGDS
-1047 KEKQRNWETR
+1047 KERQRNWETR

-1062 YFLFNESLFLPYKTG
+1062 YFLYNESLFLPYKMG

-1083 IAYLGL
+1083 MSYLAL
-1089 ANHIKLY
+1089 ANSIKVY
-1096 DTNGKEVRMYDAY
+1096 DVNGNKVSLYDAY
-1109 ETKNLKDEYGNSYK
+1109 STEHLEDETGKTFKDR
-1123 DKTLALKGTFLKDK
+1123 TLALNGIYLKDAE
-1137 DSVEKYHMLGDILNQ
+1137 SVEKYHMLESILSE
-1152 INNALGSNSP
+1152 INNALESSSP
-1162 FGRVINFTQEQLD
+1162 FGRVTNFTQEQLD
-1175 YINDKGYYMDDLA
+1175 YMNEKGYYMDDLA
-1188 TLKTL
+1188 ALRTL
-1193 IETDKYNLT
+1193 IENDKYNLT
-1202 WSVDDESAFM
+1202 WTVDDESAFM

-1266 LGGEVEGSMRTLLK
+1266 LGGETEGSMRTLLK
-1280 VIMSSATDRGGFS
+1280 VIMSSVTDRWGFS

-1306 AKQDMLRAGFSANQF
+1306 AKQNMLKAGFSANQF

-1333 IVALL
+1333 MAALL

-1350 DDDDDNDE
+1350 DDDDE
-1358 GETDILAGLV
+1358 GETDITAGLV

-1381 YNTPRGWSDESS
+1381 YTTPRGWSDEAS
-1393 TLLNVATPAGFS
+1393 TLLNVANPVGFS
-1405 VLTQLWSI
+1405 VLNQLWSI
-1413 ASGAVGSQFASE
+1413 ASGAIGSQFAPE
-1425 DDSEYFYQSSKEGV
+1425 DDSEYFYQSSKKGI

>member
-54 VQGEVKFDENGQIT
+54 VQGEAKFDENGEIT

-96 AGVYDYEEA
+96 DGVYDYEEA

-119 DEFLATLEQTEDGKY
+119 DEFLATLEQTKDGKY

-140 NDRANLNA
+140 NNRANLNA

-210 DADLAEEA
+210 DEDLAEEA

-264 ESAGYLV
+264 ELAGYLV
-271 GKAIAGHIDERAP
+271 GRAISGHIDKRAP

-306 NILRDAAEIEKITD
+306 NILRDAAEIEKIAD

-339 KANETLYSA
+339 KANESLYSA

-386 GQVVAGRGNAQGAG
+386 GQVVASRGNAQGAG

-425 IPDLLASI
+425 IPDLLTSI

-463 AIINEVNSATTNIQG
+463 AIINEINYATTNIQG

-502 LLEITDKLAQLLTG
+502 LLEVTDRLSQLLTG

-535 CENTYGSK
+535 CENAYGSK
-543 YVDRSA
+543 YVSRSA
-549 RVLFDWKMKHGH
+549 RVLFDWKKEQGN

-571 IPLADLIND
+571 IPIADLIND
-580 MESDIGIFDR
+580 MEGDIGIFDR

-601 IGQIADKTTK
+601 IGQIVDKTTK

-629 MLQEDLKN
+629 MLQRELQE
-637 IGLNNTDIFC
+637 IGLSNTDIFC

-666 GDYEADWAEFKR
+666 GDYEADWSEFKR

-690 IENMTDFEKSIL
+690 IEKTTDFEKSIL
-702 WDSYFKPLARV
+702 WDSYFKPLART
-713 WHKGDG
+713 WHKGNG

-724 SQWSK
+724 SQWS
-729 EQQRYIPSDDYL
+729 EEEQRYIPSDNYL
-741 SQQYTD
+741 SQQYIDT
-747 NIESD
+747 IESN
-752 PKKLQWLNK
+752 PKRLKWLNK
-761 YMQLKESLDSALP
+761 YMQLKKSLDSRLP

-793 VRNKKLTSN
+793 VRNRRLTDN
-802 TASAFGS
+802 AASAFGG

-856 PIYGINKLKDMS
+856 PIYGINKLKDMT
-868 ELSTDLF
+868 EISTDLF

-884 ANTYAAFNTIVDTLE
+884 ANTYVAFDTIVDTLE

-918 NRANKSRAYNRYLKF
+918 NKANKSRAYNRYLKF

-983 GAIEVFK
+983 GAIEIFK
-990 EGMTGEYFNRKD
+990 ESLAGEYYSIKDWRK
-1002 YAAAHGMYWGS
+1002 AHKMYWGS
-1013 LFSNLGSWWVDVGK
+1013 LGSNLGSWWVDIGK

-1032 KVSLFIKHFNILGDN
+1032 KVSLFIRHFNILGDS

-1057 RNRAN
+1057 RSRAN
-1062 YFLFNESLFLPYKTG
+1062 YFLYNESLFLPYKMG

-1083 IAYLGL
+1083 MSYLAL
-1089 ANHIKLY
+1089 ANSIKVY
-1096 DTNGKEVRMYDAY
+1096 DVDGNEVSLYDAY
-1109 ETKNLKDEYGNSYK
+1109 STEQLEDETGKTFKDR
-1123 DKTLALKGTFLKDK
+1123 TLALNGIYLKDAE
-1137 DSVEKYHMLGDILNQ
+1137 SVEKYHMLEDILSE
-1152 INNALGSNSP
+1152 IDNALQSSSP
-1162 FGRVINFTQEQLD
+1162 FGRVTNFTQEQLD
-1175 YINDKGYYMDDLA
+1175 YMNEKGYYMDDLA
-1188 TLKTL
+1188 TLRTL

-1280 VIMSSATDRGGFS
+1280 VIMSSVTDRGGFS

-1306 AKQDMLRAGFSANQF
+1306 AKQNMLRAGFSANQF

-1333 IVALL
+1333 LVALF

-1343 TEAPVGD
+1343 TEAPVGND
-1350 DDDDDNDE
+1350 DDDENDE
-1358 GETDILAGLV
+1358 GETDIIAGLV

-1393 TLLNVATPAGFS
+1393 TLLNVAAPAGFS

-1425 DDSEYFYQSSKEGV
+1425 DDSEYFYQSSKEGI

>member
-49 EFLDK
+49 EFLDR
-54 VQGEVKFDENGQIT
+54 VQGDAKFDENGQIT

-119 DEFLATLEQTEDGKY
+119 NEFLATLEQTEEGKY

-140 NDRANLNA
+140 NNRANLNA

-163 YYLNRAGVDVEFIE
+163 YYLNRAGVDVEFIK

-264 ESAGYLV
+264 ELAGYLV
-271 GKAIAGHIDERAP
+271 GRAIAGHIDERAS

-306 NILRDAAEIEKITD
+306 NILRDAAEIEKIVD

-339 KANETLYSA
+339 KTSESLYSA

-368 QEMANIDRSLYTK
+368 EEMANIDRSLYTK

-411 TESVSLLSDLMRGE
+411 TESISLLSDLMRGE
-425 IPDLLASI
+425 IPDLLTSI

-502 LLEITDKLAQLLTG
+502 LLEITNKLSQLLSG

-530 YFIKF
+530 YFTKF
-535 CENTYGSK
+535 CENAYGSK
-543 YVDRSA
+543 YVNRSA
-549 RVLFDWKMKHGH
+549 RVLFDWKKEHGN

-571 IPLADLIND
+571 IPIADLIND

-629 MLQEDLKN
+629 MLQRELQE
-637 IGLNNTDIFC
+637 IGLSNTDMFC
-647 EVSARTG
+647 EVSTRTG

-690 IENMTDFEKSIL
+690 IENMTDFERSIL
-702 WDSYFKPLARV
+702 WDSYFKPLART
-713 WHKGDG
+713 WHRGNG

-724 SQWSK
+724 SQWS
-729 EQQRYIPSDDYL
+729 EEEQRYIPSDDYL
-741 SQQYTD
+741 SQQYIDT
-747 NIESD
+747 IESN
-752 PKKLQWLNK
+752 PERLKWLNK
-761 YMQLKESLDSALP
+761 YMQLKKSLDSRLP

-793 VRNKKLTSN
+793 VRNRRLTDN
-802 TASAFGS
+802 AASAFGGS
-809 SIRTAL
+809 LRTAL
-815 RETFCESSEDTD
+815 RETFCE
-827 YGSDQTYNN
+827 
-836 IEEDIFQNK
+836 
-845 LAFEKEKLNRL
+845 RH
-856 PIYGINKLKDMS
+856 
-868 ELSTDLF
+868 
-875 QSTLAYAGM
+875 
-884 ANTYAAFNTIVDTLE
+884 
-899 VGSEV
+899 
-904 LNRRKV
+904 R
-910 GGIYTESE
+910 
-918 NRANKSRAYNRYLKF
+918 
-933 LDKQVYGISTKKIKI
+933 
-948 GRGLVINKVAGFL
+948 
-961 SGLASKVFLGGNVPG
+961 
-976 GMVNLGT
+976 NL
-983 GAIEVFK
+983 I
-990 EGMTGEYFNRKD
+990 
-1002 YAAAHGMYWGS
+1002 
-1013 LFSNLGSWWVDVGK
+1013 
-1027 QVKED
+1027 
-1032 KVSLFIKHFNILGDN
+1032 
-1047 KEKQRNWETR
+1047 
-1057 RNRAN
+1057 
-1062 YFLFNESLFLPYKTG
+1062 
-1077 EHYMQS
+1077 
-1083 IAYLGL
+1083 
-1089 ANHIKLY
+1089 
-1096 DTNGKEVRMYDAY
+1096 
-1109 ETKNLKDEYGNSYK
+1109 
-1123 DKTLALKGTFLKDK
+1123 
-1137 DSVEKYHMLGDILNQ
+1137 
-1152 INNALGSNSP
+1152 
-1162 FGRVINFTQEQLD
+1162 
-1175 YINDKGYYMDDLA
+1175 
-1188 TLKTL
+1188 
-1193 IETDKYNLT
+1193 
-1202 WSVDDESAFM
+1202 
-1212 DKARE
+1212 
-1217 INNRMHGIYN
+1217 
-1227 NQDKVAMQQSI
+1227 
-1238 FGNMLLSMKGY
+1238 
-1249 ALGLAER
+1249 
-1256 RFGTSKHSTA
+1256 
-1266 LGGEVEGSMRTLLK
+1266 
-1280 VIMSSATDRGGFS
+1280 
-1293 LTMRA
+1293 
-1298 ILFPFGKK
+1298 
-1306 AKQDMLRAGFSANQF
+1306 
-1321 YNMRRNWGDGAA
+1321 
-1333 IVALL
+1333 
-1338 LLKLL
+1338 
-1343 TEAPVGD
+1343 
-1350 DDDDDNDE
+1350 
-1358 GETDILAGLV
+1358 
-1368 YYFSSRLF
+1368 
-1376 REQAA
+1376 
-1381 YNTPRGWSDESS
+1381 
-1393 TLLNVATPAGFS
+1393 
-1405 VLTQLWSI
+1405 
-1413 ASGAVGSQFASE
+1413 
-1425 DDSEYFYQSSKEGV
+1425 
-1439 YEKGDAKWER
+1439 
-1449 KFWRMFPYL
+1449 
-1458 RSEYVFNHPYDAAAS
+1458 
-1473 YEYGR
+1473 
-1478 KLRQN
+1478 

>member
-54 VQGEVKFDENGQIT
+54 VQGEAKFDENGQIT

-85 ALLDMLNKDIG
+85 TLLDMLNKDIG

-119 DEFLATLEQTEDGKY
+119 NEFLATLEQTGDGKY

-140 NDRANLNA
+140 NNRANLNA

-163 YYLNRAGVDVEFIE
+163 YYLNRAGVDVKFIK

-241 EVQKKLIGSKE
+241 EVQKKLMGSKE

-264 ESAGYLV
+264 ELAGYLV
-271 GKAIAGHIDERAP
+271 GRAIAGHIDERAS

-296 KRMFAHITGN
+296 KRIFAHVTGN
-306 NILRDAAEIEKITD
+306 NILGDAAEIEKIAD

-328 PDFSGDVQASL
+328 PDFSGDVQESIKAS
-339 KANETLYSA
+339 ETLYSA

-368 QEMANIDRSLYTK
+368 EEMANIDRSLYTK

-411 TESVSLLSDLMRGE
+411 TESISLLSDLMRSE
-425 IPDLLASI
+425 IPDLLTSI

-487 RVQIVDSDGQKHTYN
+487 RVQIVDPNGQKHTYN
-502 LLEITDKLAQLLTG
+502 LLEITDKLSQLLRG

-535 CENTYGSK
+535 CENAYGSK
-543 YVDRSA
+543 YVNRSA
-549 RVLFDWKMKHGH
+549 RVLFDWKREHGN

-571 IPLADLIND
+571 IPIADLIND

-601 IGQIADKTTK
+601 IGQIADKMTK

-629 MLQEDLKN
+629 MLQRELQE
-637 IGLNNTDIFC
+637 IGLSNTDMFC
-647 EVSARTG
+647 EVSTRTG

-690 IENMTDFEKSIL
+690 IENMTDFERSIL
-702 WDSYFKPLARV
+702 WDSYFKPLART
-713 WHKGDG
+713 WHRGNG

-724 SQWSK
+724 SQWS
-729 EQQRYIPSDDYL
+729 EEEQRYIPSDDYL
-741 SQQYTD
+741 SQQYIDT
-747 NIESD
+747 IESN
-752 PKKLQWLNK
+752 PERLKWLNK
-761 YMQLKESLDSALP
+761 YMQLKKSLDSRLP

-793 VRNKKLTSN
+793 VRNRRLTDN
-802 TASAFGS
+802 AASAFGGS
-809 SIRTAL
+809 LRTAL

-856 PIYGINKLKDMS
+856 PIYGINKLKDMT
-868 ELSTDLF
+868 EISTDLF

-884 ANTYAAFNTIVDTLE
+884 ANTYAAFDTIVDTLE

-910 GGIYTESE
+910 GGVYTESE

-933 LDKQVYGISTKKIKI
+933 LDKQVYGISTKKVKI

-961 SGLASKVFLGGNVPG
+961 SGLASKMFLGGNVPG

-990 EGMTGEYFNRKD
+990 ESLAGEYYSIKDWRK
-1002 YAAAHGMYWGS
+1002 AHKMYWGS
-1013 LFSNLGSWWVDVGK
+1013 LGSNLGSWWVDIGK
-1027 QVKED
+1027 QMKED
-1032 KVSLFIKHFNILGDN
+1032 KVSLFIRHFNILGDN
-1047 KEKQRNWETR
+1047 KEKQRNWKTR

-1062 YFLFNESLFLPYKTG
+1062 YFLYNESLFLPYKMG

-1083 IAYLGL
+1083 MSYLAL
-1089 ANHIKLY
+1089 ANSIKVY
-1096 DTNGKEVRMYDAY
+1096 DVNGTETSLYDAY
-1109 ETKNLKDEYGNSYK
+1109 SVEHLEDETGKTFKDR
-1123 DKTLALKGTFLKDK
+1123 TLALNGVYLKDAE
-1137 DSVEKYHMLGDILNQ
+1137 SVEKYHMLEDILSE
-1152 INNALGSNSP
+1152 IDNALQSSSP
-1162 FGRVINFTQEQLD
+1162 FGRVTNFTQEQLD
-1175 YINDKGYYMDDLA
+1175 YMNEKGYYMDDLA
-1188 TLKTL
+1188 TLRTL

-1202 WSVDDESAFM
+1202 WSIDDESAFM

-1227 NQDKVAMQQSI
+1227 NQDKVVMQQSI

-1306 AKQDMLRAGFSANQF
+1306 AKQNMLRAGFSANQF

-1333 IVALL
+1333 IVALF

-1350 DDDDDNDE
+1350 DDDDDE
-1358 GETDILAGLV
+1358 GETDIIAGLV

-1425 DDSEYFYQSSKEGV
+1425 DDSEYFYQSSKEGI
-1439 YEKGDAKWER
+1439 YEEGDAKWEK

-1473 YEYGR
+1473 YKYGR

>member
-54 VQGEVKFDENGQIT
+54 VQGEAKFDENGQIT

-119 DEFLATLEQTEDGKY
+119 NEFLATLEQTGDGKY

-140 NDRANLNA
+140 NNRANLNA

-163 YYLNRAGVDVEFIE
+163 YYLNRAGVDVEFIK

-264 ESAGYLV
+264 ELAGYLV
-271 GKAIAGHIDERAP
+271 GRAIAGHIDERAS

-291 IVNKI
+291 IINKI
-296 KRMFAHITGN
+296 KRIFAHVTGN
-306 NILRDAAEIEKITD
+306 NILRDAAEIEKIAD

-339 KANETLYSA
+339 KTSESLYSA

-368 QEMANIDRSLYTK
+368 EEMANIDRSLYTK

-411 TESVSLLSDLMRGE
+411 TESISLLSDLMRGE
-425 IPDLLASI
+425 IPDLLTSI

-502 LLEITDKLAQLLTG
+502 LLEVTDKLSQLLRG

-530 YFIKF
+530 YFTKF
-535 CENTYGSK
+535 CENAYGSK
-543 YVDRSA
+543 YVNRSA
-549 RVLFDWKMKHGH
+549 RVLFDWKKEHGN

-571 IPLADLIND
+571 IPIADLIND

-629 MLQEDLKN
+629 MLQRELQE
-637 IGLNNTDIFC
+637 IGLSNTDMFC
-647 EVSARTG
+647 EVSTRTG
-654 ELTGNIVSRYVW
+654 ELTGNIVSKYVW

-690 IENMTDFEKSIL
+690 IENMTDFERSIL
-702 WDSYFKPLARV
+702 WDSYFKPLART
-713 WHKGDG
+713 WHRGNG

-724 SQWSK
+724 SQWS
-729 EQQRYIPSDDYL
+729 EEEQRYIPSDDYL
-741 SQQYTD
+741 SQQYIDT
-747 NIESD
+747 IESN
-752 PKKLQWLNK
+752 PERLKWLNK
-761 YMQLKESLDSALP
+761 YMQLKKSLDSRLP

-793 VRNKKLTSN
+793 VRNRRLTDN
-802 TASAFGS
+802 AASAFGGS
-809 SIRTAL
+809 LRTAL

-856 PIYGINKLKDMS
+856 PIYGINKLKDMT
-868 ELSTDLF
+868 EISTDLF

-884 ANTYAAFNTIVDTLE
+884 ANTYAAFDTIVDTLE

-910 GGIYTESE
+910 GGVYTESE

-933 LDKQVYGISTKKIKI
+933 LDKQVYGISTKKVKI

-990 EGMTGEYFNRKD
+990 EGLAGEYYSIKDWRK
-1002 YAAAHGMYWGS
+1002 AHKMYWGS
-1013 LFSNLGSWWVDVGK
+1013 LGSNLGSWWVDIGK
-1027 QVKED
+1027 QMKED
-1032 KVSLFIKHFNILGDN
+1032 KVSLFIRHFNILGDN

-1062 YFLFNESLFLPYKTG
+1062 YFLYNESLFLPYKMG

-1083 IAYLGL
+1083 MSYLAL
-1089 ANHIKLY
+1089 ANSIKVY
-1096 DTNGKEVRMYDAY
+1096 DVDGTETSLYDAY
-1109 ETKNLKDEYGNSYK
+1109 SVEHLEDETGKTFKDR
-1123 DKTLALKGTFLKDK
+1123 TLALNGVYLKDAE
-1137 DSVEKYHMLGDILNQ
+1137 SVEKYHMLEDILSE
-1152 INNALGSNSP
+1152 IDNALQSSSP
-1162 FGRVINFTQEQLD
+1162 FGRVTNFTQEQLD
-1175 YINDKGYYMDDLA
+1175 YMNEKGYYMDDLS
-1188 TLKTL
+1188 TLRTL

-1202 WSVDDESAFM
+1202 WSIDDESAFM

-1306 AKQDMLRAGFSANQF
+1306 AKQNMLRAGFSANQF

-1350 DDDDDNDE
+1350 DDDDDE
-1358 GETDILAGLV
+1358 EETDILAGLV

-1393 TLLNVATPAGFS
+1393 TLLNVAAPAGFS

-1425 DDSEYFYQSSKEGV
+1425 DDSEYFYQSSKEGI
-1439 YEKGDAKWER
+1439 YEEGDAKWER

>member
-54 VQGEVKFDENGQIT
+54 VQGEAKFDENGQIT

-85 ALLDMLNKDIG
+85 TLLDMLNKDIG
-96 AGVYDYEEA
+96 AGVYDYGEA

-119 DEFLATLEQTEDGKY
+119 NEFLATLEQTGDGKY

-140 NDRANLNA
+140 NNRANLNA

-163 YYLNRAGVDVEFIE
+163 YYLNRAGVDVEFIK

-241 EVQKKLIGSKE
+241 EVQKKLLGSKE

-264 ESAGYLV
+264 ELAGYLV
-271 GKAIAGHIDERAP
+271 GRAIAGHIDERAP

-296 KRMFAHITGN
+296 KRIFAHVTGN
-306 NILRDAAEIEKITD
+306 NILGDAAEIEKIAD

-328 PDFSGDVQASL
+328 PDFSGDVQESIKAS
-339 KANETLYSA
+339 ETLYSA

-368 QEMANIDRSLYTK
+368 EEMANIDRSLYTK

-411 TESVSLLSDLMRGE
+411 TESISLLSDLMRGE
-425 IPDLLASI
+425 IPDLLTSI

-502 LLEITDKLAQLLTG
+502 LLEITNKLSQLLSG

-530 YFIKF
+530 YFTKF
-535 CENTYGSK
+535 CENAYGSK
-543 YVDRSA
+543 YVNRSA
-549 RVLFDWKMKHGH
+549 RVLFDWKKEHGN

-571 IPLADLIND
+571 IPIADLIND

-629 MLQEDLKN
+629 MLQRELQE
-637 IGLNNTDIFC
+637 IGLSNTDIFC

-654 ELTGNIVSRYVW
+654 ELTGNIVSKYVW

-690 IENMTDFEKSIL
+690 IENMTDFERSIL
-702 WDSYFKPLARV
+702 WDSYFKPLART
-713 WHKGDG
+713 WHRGNG

-724 SQWSK
+724 SQWS
-729 EQQRYIPSDDYL
+729 EEEQRYIPSDDYL
-741 SQQYTD
+741 SQQYIDT
-747 NIESD
+747 IESN
-752 PKKLQWLNK
+752 PERLKWLNK
-761 YMQLKESLDSALP
+761 YMQLKKSLDSRLP

-793 VRNKKLTSN
+793 VRNRRLTDN
-802 TASAFGS
+802 AASAFGS
-809 SIRTAL
+809 SLRTAL

-856 PIYGINKLKDMS
+856 PIYGINKLKDMT
-868 ELSTDLF
+868 EISTDLF

-884 ANTYAAFNTIVDTLE
+884 ANTYAAFDTIVDTLE

-910 GGIYTESE
+910 GGVYTESE

-933 LDKQVYGISTKKIKI
+933 LDKQVYGISTKKVKI

-990 EGMTGEYFNRKD
+990 EGLAGEYYSIKDWRK
-1002 YAAAHGMYWGS
+1002 AHKMYWGS
-1013 LFSNLGSWWVDVGK
+1013 LGSNLGSWWVDIGK
-1027 QVKED
+1027 QMKED
-1032 KVSLFIKHFNILGDN
+1032 KVSLFIRHFNILGDN

-1062 YFLFNESLFLPYKTG
+1062 YFLYNESLFLPYKMG

-1083 IAYLGL
+1083 MSYLAL
-1089 ANHIKLY
+1089 ANSIKVY
-1096 DTNGKEVRMYDAY
+1096 DVDGTETSLYDAY
-1109 ETKNLKDEYGNSYK
+1109 SVEHLEDETGKTFKDR
-1123 DKTLALKGTFLKDK
+1123 TLALNGVYLKDVE
-1137 DSVEKYHMLGDILNQ
+1137 SVEKYHMLEDILSE
-1152 INNALGSNSP
+1152 IDNALQSSSP
-1162 FGRVINFTQEQLD
+1162 FGRVTNFTQEQLD
-1175 YINDKGYYMDDLA
+1175 YMNEKGYYMDDLA
-1188 TLKTL
+1188 TLRTL

-1256 RFGTSKHSTA
+1256 RFGTNKHSTA

-1306 AKQDMLRAGFSANQF
+1306 AKQNMLRAGFSANQF

-1350 DDDDDNDE
+1350 DDDDDE
-1358 GETDILAGLV
+1358 GETDIIAGLV

-1393 TLLNVATPAGFS
+1393 TLLNVAAPAGFS

-1425 DDSEYFYQSSKEGV
+1425 DDSEYFYQSSKEGI
-1439 YEKGDAKWER
+1439 YEEGDAKWER

>member
-11 VRNPKGEVVESRL
+11 VRNPKGEIVESRL

-54 VQGEVKFDENGQIT
+54 VQGEAKFDENGQIT

-85 ALLDMLNKDIG
+85 ALLSMLNKDIG
-96 AGVYDYEEA
+96 AGTYSYEEA

-119 DEFLATLEQTEDGKY
+119 DEFLATLKQTEDGKY

-140 NDRANLNA
+140 NNRANLNA
-148 LTKTISDRTLQDRIL
+148 LTRTITDRTLQDRIL

-191 KRTADG
+191 RRTADG

-210 DADLAEEA
+210 EEDLAEEA

-252 IEGKYLGNQSRR
+252 IEGKYLGSQSRR
-264 ESAGYLV
+264 ELAGYLV
-271 GKAIAGHIDERAP
+271 GRAIAGHIDERAP

-296 KRMFAHITGN
+296 KRVFAHVTGN
-306 NILRDAAEIEKITD
+306 NILKDAVEIEKIAD

-328 PDFSGDVQASL
+328 PDFGGDVQASL
-339 KANETLYSA
+339 KANESLYSA
-348 KDSFNTKVFK
+348 KDSFNTRVFK
-358 TVANRLYLQA
+358 TVANRLFLQA

-386 GQVVAGRGNAQGAG
+386 GQVVAGRGDTQGAG
-400 ILSDYIALEGI
+400 ILSDYLALEGI

-441 NTNMVRNARALRV
+441 NTNMVRNARALRI

-463 AIINEVNSATTNIQG
+463 AIINEINSATTNIQG
-478 ADRLQGDLD
+478 ANKLQGDLD
-487 RVQIVDSDGQKHTYN
+487 RVQILDSEGQRSTFN
-502 LLEITDKLAQLLTG
+502 LIEITDRLTELLSG
-516 KEGLINQLKNKETQ
+516 KEGLINQLRNKETQ
-530 YFIKF
+530 YFTKF
-535 CENTYGSK
+535 CEDIYGSK
-543 YVDRSA
+543 YVTRSA
-549 RVLFDWKMKHGH
+549 RVLFDWKKEHGN
-561 SLIRFVGDEK
+561 SLIRFVKEEK
-571 IPLADLIND
+571 IPIADLIND
-580 MESDIGIFDR
+580 MENDISIFDR

-601 IGQIADKTTK
+601 IGQIADKTVKT
-611 LANKWADDL
+611 ANKLADDL

-629 MLQEDLKN
+629 ILQEKLKK
-637 IGLNNTDIFC
+637 IGLSDTNIFC

-666 GDYEADWAEFKR
+666 GDYEADWAEFKK
-678 KCAEDFKEAHPE
+678 KCIADFKELHPE
-690 IENMTDFEKSIL
+690 LENSTDFEKTIL
-702 WDSYFKPLARV
+702 WESYFRPLERV
-713 WHKGDG
+713 WKKGDG

-724 SQWSK
+724 AQWS
-729 EQQRYIPSDDYL
+729 EEEHRYIPSDMYL
-741 SQQYTD
+741 SQQYIDT
-747 NIESD
+747 IENH
-752 PKKLQWLNK
+752 PERLKW
-761 YMQLKESLDSALP
+761 LKEYMELKKDLDSRLP

-787 GTFMNR
+787 GTFANR
-793 VRNKKLTSN
+793 VRNAALTRS
-802 TASAFGS
+802 TLSAFTG
-809 SIRTAL
+809 SIRTSIN
-815 RETFCESSEDTD
+815 ETFCKSSEDTD
-827 YGSDQTYNN
+827 YGSDQTYNS

-856 PIYGINKLKDMS
+856 PIYGINKLKDMT
-868 ELSTDLF
+868 EISTDLF

-884 ANTYAAFNTIVDTLE
+884 ANTYAALDTVVDTLE

-904 LNRRKV
+904 LNRRRV
-910 GGIYTESE
+910 GGMNAEIE
-918 NRANKSRAYNRYLKF
+918 NRQNKSRAYNRYLKC
-933 LDKQVYGISTKKIKI
+933 LDKQVYGINTPRVVIGKK
-948 GRGLVINKVAGFL
+948 LVLNKLAGFL
-961 SGLASKVFLGGNVPG
+961 SGLASKVFLGGNVQG
-976 GMVNLGT
+976 GIVNLGT

-990 EGMTGEYFNRKD
+990 ESVAGEHYSIKDWRK
-1002 YAAAHGMYWGS
+1002 AHKMYWGS
-1013 LFSNLGSWWVDVGK
+1013 LGSNLGSWWVNVGK
-1027 QVKED
+1027 QMKED
-1032 KVSLFIKHFNILGDN
+1032 KVSLFIRHFNVLSDS
-1047 KEKQRNWETR
+1047 KEKQRNWETN

-1062 YFLFNESLFLPYKTG
+1062 YFFFNESLFLPYKVG

-1083 IAYLGL
+1083 MSYLAL
-1089 ANHIKLY
+1089 ANATKVY
-1096 DTNGKEVRMYDAY
+1096 DTNGNEISLYDAY
-1109 ETKNLKDEYGNSYK
+1109 SIQRLEDEAGETFQS
-1123 DKTLALKGTFLKDK
+1123 KTLALKGTYLKDAE
-1137 DSVEKYHMLGDILNQ
+1137 SVEKYHMLKDILSK
-1152 INNALGSNSP
+1152 IDTALQGTSP
-1162 FGRVINFTQEQLD
+1162 FERVITFTQEQLD
-1175 YINDKGYYMDDLA
+1175 YIDKMGYYMDDLSA
-1188 TLKTL
+1188 LRAF
-1193 IETDKYNLT
+1193 IDTDIYKLT
-1202 WSVDDESAFM
+1202 WSNEDESAFM

-1217 INNRMHGIYN
+1217 INNRLHGIYN
-1227 NQDKVAMQQSI
+1227 KQDGVAMQQSI
-1238 FGNMLLSMKGY
+1238 AGNMLLAMKGY

-1256 RFGTSKHSTA
+1256 RFGTNKHSIA

-1280 VIMSSATDRGGFS
+1280 VIMSAATDRGGFN

-1298 ILFPFGKK
+1298 ILFPLSKK
-1306 AKQDMLRAGFSANQF
+1306 VKQDMLRAGFSANQ
-1321 YNMRRNWGDGAA
+1321 YSNMRRNWADGVIIAVLT
-1333 IVALL
+1333 ILQM
-1338 LLKLL
+1338 L
-1343 TEAPVGD
+1343 TEAPEGD
-1350 DDDDDNDE
+1350 DDDDDNIIT
-1358 GETDILAGLV
+1358 GIA
-1368 YYFSSRLF
+1368 YYFVSRLL

-1381 YNTPRGWSDESS
+1381 YNTPRGWSDEAS
-1393 TLLNVATPAGFS
+1393 TVFNVAAPAGFS
-1405 VLTQLWSI
+1405 VLVQLWSI
-1413 ASGAVGSQFASE
+1413 ISGAVGSQFASK
-1425 DDSEYFYQSSKEGV
+1425 DDSEYFYQSTK
-1439 YEKGDAKWER
+1439 KGIYKKRDAKWEKR
-1449 KFWRMFPYL
+1449 FWRMFPYL

>member
-54 VQGEVKFDENGQIT
+54 VQGEAKFDENGQIT

-119 DEFLATLEQTEDGKY
+119 NEFLATLEQTGDGKY

-140 NDRANLNA
+140 NNRANLNA

-163 YYLNRAGVDVEFIE
+163 YYLNRAGVDVEFIK

-241 EVQKKLIGSKE
+241 EVQKKLMGSKE

-264 ESAGYLV
+264 ELAGYLV
-271 GKAIAGHIDERAP
+271 GRAIAGHIDERAS

-296 KRMFAHITGN
+296 KRIFAHVTGN
-306 NILRDAAEIEKITD
+306 NILGDAAEIEKIAD

-328 PDFSGDVQASL
+328 PDFSGDVQESIKAS
-339 KANETLYSA
+339 ETLYSA

-368 QEMANIDRSLYTK
+368 EEMANIDRSLYTK

-411 TESVSLLSDLMRGE
+411 TESISLLSDLMRGE
-425 IPDLLASI
+425 IPDLLTSI

-502 LLEITDKLAQLLTG
+502 LLEITNKLSQLLSG

-530 YFIKF
+530 YFTKF
-535 CENTYGSK
+535 CENAYGSK
-543 YVDRSA
+543 YVNRSA
-549 RVLFDWKMKHGH
+549 RVLFDWKKEHGN

-571 IPLADLIND
+571 IPIADLIND

-629 MLQEDLKN
+629 MLQRELQE
-637 IGLNNTDIFC
+637 IGLNNTDMFC
-647 EVSARTG
+647 EVSTRTG

-690 IENMTDFEKSIL
+690 IENMTDFERSIL
-702 WDSYFKPLARV
+702 WDSYFKPLART
-713 WHKGDG
+713 WHRGNG

-724 SQWSK
+724 SQWS
-729 EQQRYIPSDDYL
+729 EEEQRYIPSDDYL
-741 SQQYTD
+741 SQQYIDT
-747 NIESD
+747 IESN
-752 PKKLQWLNK
+752 PERLKWLNK
-761 YMQLKESLDSALP
+761 YMQLKKSLDSRLP

-793 VRNKKLTSN
+793 VRNRRLTDN
-802 TASAFGS
+802 ATSAFGGS
-809 SIRTAL
+809 LRTAL

-856 PIYGINKLKDMS
+856 PIYGINKLKDMT
-868 ELSTDLF
+868 EISTDLF

-884 ANTYAAFNTIVDTLE
+884 ANTYAAFDTIVDTLE

-910 GGIYTESE
+910 GGVYTESE

-983 GAIEVFK
+983 GAIEIFK
-990 EGMTGEYFNRKD
+990 ESLAGEYYSIKDWRK
-1002 YAAAHGMYWGS
+1002 AHKMYWGS
-1013 LFSNLGSWWVDVGK
+1013 LGSNLGSWWVDIGK
-1027 QVKED
+1027 QMKED
-1032 KVSLFIKHFNILGDN
+1032 KVSLFIRHFNILGDN

-1062 YFLFNESLFLPYKTG
+1062 YFLYNESLFLPYKMG

-1083 IAYLGL
+1083 MSYLAL
-1089 ANHIKLY
+1089 ANSIKVY
-1096 DTNGKEVRMYDAY
+1096 DVDGTETSLYDAY
-1109 ETKNLKDEYGNSYK
+1109 SVEHLEDETGKTFKDR
-1123 DKTLALKGTFLKDK
+1123 TLALNGVYLKDAE
-1137 DSVEKYHMLGDILNQ
+1137 SVEKYHMLEDILSE
-1152 INNALGSNSP
+1152 IDNALQSSSP
-1162 FGRVINFTQEQLD
+1162 FGRVTNFTQEQLD
-1175 YINDKGYYMDDLA
+1175 YMNEKGYYMDDLT
-1188 TLKTL
+1188 TLRTL

-1202 WSVDDESAFM
+1202 WSIDDESAFM

-1306 AKQDMLRAGFSANQF
+1306 AKQNMLRAGFSANQF

-1350 DDDDDNDE
+1350 DDDDDE
-1358 GETDILAGLV
+1358 GETDIIAGLV

-1393 TLLNVATPAGFS
+1393 TLLNVAAPAGFS

-1425 DDSEYFYQSSKEGV
+1425 DDSEYFYQSSKEGI
-1439 YEKGDAKWER
+1439 YEEGDAKWER

>member
-54 VQGEVKFDENGQIT
+54 VQGEAKFDENGQIT

-119 DEFLATLEQTEDGKY
+119 NEFLATLEQTGDGKY

-140 NDRANLNA
+140 NNRANLNA

-163 YYLNRAGVDVEFIE
+163 YYLNRAGVDVEFIK

-264 ESAGYLV
+264 ELAGYLV
-271 GKAIAGHIDERAP
+271 GRAIAGHIDERAS

-291 IVNKI
+291 IINKI
-296 KRMFAHITGN
+296 KRIFAHVTGN
-306 NILRDAAEIEKITD
+306 NILRDAAEIEKIAD

-339 KANETLYSA
+339 KTSESLYSA

-368 QEMANIDRSLYTK
+368 EEMANIDRSLYTK

-411 TESVSLLSDLMRGE
+411 TESISLLSDLMRGE
-425 IPDLLASI
+425 IPDLLTSI

-502 LLEITDKLAQLLTG
+502 LLEITDKLSQLLRG

-530 YFIKF
+530 YFTKF
-535 CENTYGSK
+535 CENAYGSK
-543 YVDRSA
+543 YVNRSA
-549 RVLFDWKMKHGH
+549 RVLFDWKKEHGN

-571 IPLADLIND
+571 IPIADLIND

-629 MLQEDLKN
+629 MLQRELQE
-637 IGLNNTDIFC
+637 IGLSNTDIFC
-647 EVSARTG
+647 EVSTRTG
-654 ELTGNIVSRYVW
+654 ELTGNIVSKYVW

-690 IENMTDFEKSIL
+690 IENMTDFERSIL
-702 WDSYFKPLARV
+702 WDSYFKPLART
-713 WHKGDG
+713 WHRGNG

-724 SQWSK
+724 SQWS
-729 EQQRYIPSDDYL
+729 EEEQRYIPSDDYL
-741 SQQYTD
+741 SQQYIDT
-747 NIESD
+747 IESN
-752 PKKLQWLNK
+752 PERLKWLNK
-761 YMQLKESLDSALP
+761 YMQLKKSLDSRLP

-793 VRNKKLTSN
+793 VRNRRLTDN
-802 TASAFGS
+802 AASAFGGS
-809 SIRTAL
+809 LRTAL

-856 PIYGINKLKDMS
+856 PIYGINKLKDMT
-868 ELSTDLF
+868 EISTDLF

-884 ANTYAAFNTIVDTLE
+884 ANTYAAFDTIVDTLE

-910 GGIYTESE
+910 GGVYTESE

-933 LDKQVYGISTKKIKI
+933 LDKQVYGISTKKVKI

-990 EGMTGEYFNRKD
+990 EGLAGEYYSIKDWRK
-1002 YAAAHGMYWGS
+1002 AHKMYWGS
-1013 LFSNLGSWWVDVGK
+1013 LGSNLGSWWVDIGK
-1027 QVKED
+1027 QMKED
-1032 KVSLFIKHFNILGDN
+1032 KVSLFIRHFNILGDN

-1062 YFLFNESLFLPYKTG
+1062 YFLYNESLFLPYKMG

-1083 IAYLGL
+1083 MSYLAL
-1089 ANHIKLY
+1089 ANSIKVY
-1096 DTNGKEVRMYDAY
+1096 DVDGTETSLYDAY
-1109 ETKNLKDEYGNSYK
+1109 SVEHLEDETGKTFKDR
-1123 DKTLALKGTFLKDK
+1123 TLALNGVYLKDAE
-1137 DSVEKYHMLGDILNQ
+1137 SVEKYHMLEDILSE
-1152 INNALGSNSP
+1152 IDNALQSSSP
-1162 FGRVINFTQEQLD
+1162 FGRITNFTQEQLD
-1175 YINDKGYYMDDLA
+1175 YMNEKGYYMDDLS
-1188 TLKTL
+1188 TLRTL

-1202 WSVDDESAFM
+1202 WSIDDESAFM

-1227 NQDKVAMQQSI
+1227 NQDKVATQQSI

-1306 AKQDMLRAGFSANQF
+1306 AKQNMLRAGFSANQF

-1350 DDDDDNDE
+1350 DDDDDE

-1393 TLLNVATPAGFS
+1393 TLLNVAAPAGFS

-1425 DDSEYFYQSSKEGV
+1425 DDSEYFYQSSKEGI
-1439 YEKGDAKWER
+1439 YEEGDAKWER

>member
-54 VQGEVKFDENGQIT
+54 VQGEAKFDENGQIT

-85 ALLDMLNKDIG
+85 ALLDMLNRDIG

-119 DEFLATLEQTEDGKY
+119 NEFLATLEQTGDGKY

-140 NDRANLNA
+140 NNRANLNA

-163 YYLNRAGVDVEFIE
+163 YYLNRAGVDVEFIK

-241 EVQKKLIGSKE
+241 EVQKKLMGSKE

-264 ESAGYLV
+264 ELAGYLV
-271 GKAIAGHIDERAP
+271 GRAIAGHIDERAS

-296 KRMFAHITGN
+296 KRIFAHVTGN
-306 NILRDAAEIEKITD
+306 NILGDAAEIEKIAD

-328 PDFSGDVQASL
+328 PDFSGDVQESIKAS
-339 KANETLYSA
+339 ETLYSA

-368 QEMANIDRSLYTK
+368 EEMANIDRSLYTK
-381 FNNIA
+381 FNNIT
-386 GQVVAGRGNAQGAG
+386 GQVVAGRGNAHGAG

-411 TESVSLLSDLMRGE
+411 TESISLLSDLMRGE
-425 IPDLLASI
+425 IPDLLTSI

-478 ADRLQGDLD
+478 ANRLQGDLD

-502 LLEITDKLAQLLTG
+502 LLEITDKLSQLLSG

-530 YFIKF
+530 YFTKF
-535 CENTYGSK
+535 CENAYGSK
-543 YVDRSA
+543 YVNRSA
-549 RVLFDWKMKHGH
+549 RVLFDWKKEHGN

-571 IPLADLIND
+571 IPIADLIND

-629 MLQEDLKN
+629 MLQRELQE
-637 IGLNNTDIFC
+637 IGLSNTDIFC

-654 ELTGNIVSRYVW
+654 ELTGNIVSKYVW

-678 KCAEDFKEAHPE
+678 KCAEDFKGAHPE
-690 IENMTDFEKSIL
+690 IENMTDFERSIL
-702 WDSYFKPLARV
+702 WDSYFKPLART
-713 WHKGDG
+713 WHRGNG

-724 SQWSK
+724 SQWS
-729 EQQRYIPSDDYL
+729 EEEQRYIPSDDYL
-741 SQQYTD
+741 SQQYIDT
-747 NIESD
+747 IESN
-752 PKKLQWLNK
+752 PERLKWLNK
-761 YMQLKESLDSALP
+761 YMQLKKSLDSRLP

-793 VRNKKLTSN
+793 VRNRRLTDN
-802 TASAFGS
+802 AASAFGGS
-809 SIRTAL
+809 LRTAL

-856 PIYGINKLKDMS
+856 PIYGINKLKDMT
-868 ELSTDLF
+868 EISTDLF

-884 ANTYAAFNTIVDTLE
+884 ANTYAAFDTIVDTLE

-910 GGIYTESE
+910 GGVYTESE

-933 LDKQVYGISTKKIKI
+933 LDKQVYGISTKKVKI

-990 EGMTGEYFNRKD
+990 EGLAGEYYSIKDWRK
-1002 YAAAHGMYWGS
+1002 AHMMYWGS
-1013 LFSNLGSWWVDVGK
+1013 LGSNLGSWWVDIGK
-1027 QVKED
+1027 QMKED
-1032 KVSLFIKHFNILGDN
+1032 KVSLFIRHFNILGDN

-1062 YFLFNESLFLPYKTG
+1062 YFLYNKSLFLPYKMG

-1083 IAYLGL
+1083 MSYLAL
-1089 ANHIKLY
+1089 ANSIKVY
-1096 DTNGKEVRMYDAY
+1096 DVDGTETSLYDAY
-1109 ETKNLKDEYGNSYK
+1109 SVEHLEDETGKTFKDR
-1123 DKTLALKGTFLKDK
+1123 TLALNGVYLKDAE
-1137 DSVEKYHMLGDILNQ
+1137 SVEKYHMLEDILSE
-1152 INNALGSNSP
+1152 IDNALQSSSP
-1162 FGRVINFTQEQLD
+1162 FGRVTNFTQEQLD
-1175 YINDKGYYMDDLA
+1175 YMNEKGYYMDDLS
-1188 TLKTL
+1188 TLRTL

-1202 WSVDDESAFM
+1202 WSIDDESAFM

-1238 FGNMLLSMKGY
+1238 LGNMLLSMKGY

-1306 AKQDMLRAGFSANQF
+1306 AKQNMLRAGFSANQF

-1333 IVALL
+1333 IVALF

-1350 DDDDDNDE
+1350 DDDDDE
-1358 GETDILAGLV
+1358 GETDIIAGLV

-1393 TLLNVATPAGFS
+1393 TLLNVAAPAGFS

-1425 DDSEYFYQSSKEGV
+1425 DDSEYFYQSSKEGI
-1439 YEKGDAKWER
+1439 YEEGDAKWER